1 MKKVVVALFLLI
13 FSLQSSMCQIGAWR
27 NYLAYHNIQQIQAA
41 GNDLFVMASNDLYQ
55 YNQQDQ
61 SIRTYDKVN
70 GLSDTHITH
79 ICWCQQAKRLVIVY
93 ANSNIDL
100 MDTNGNITNISDL
113 YTKSIIGDKTVSSV
127 RMDGQYAYLICGFG
141 IVKVNVQRAEIA
153 DTYNPTHPDYPTSL
167 PAENNSNYDKYIDL
181 VRTLNPGGP
190 KYNYFH
196 RMLVVNNKLY
206 TVGGG
211 WYQLANFSRPGTIQV
226 LRPDNEWDIYQDD
239 FKPAF
244 ASTYHDATDIA
255 IDPRNE
261 NHVMIAS
268 CSGVFEFLN
277 GKYQHNY
284 TSGNNNYFTAATNR
298 DDPDY
303 VRTDGI
309 IYDQQGN
316 LYCLNS
322 GAAYAIVK
330 RNTEGEWSGFMD
342 NALVDKANRSMRT
355 MTGSILDHQ
364 GRIWFVNA
372 HSDNPSLYCYEPQ
385 ENSITKYNNF
395 VNQDGTK
402 LQFSYTYCVC
412 EDLAGNI
419 WIGTDVGPMYLS
431 AEEIADPSRGFIQ
444 YKVPRNDGTN
454 YADYL
459 LSGISISFIA
469 VDKAGRKWFG
479 TNGDGVYL
487 ISEDNNTQEQHFT
500 ESNSKLL
507 SNTIESIAINN
518 NTGEVFFGT
527 SKGLCSYVSDATTSN
542 DNMDKDNVWAYPN
555 PVTPD
560 YTGLITVKGL
570 SFNTDVK
577 ICNASGTLI
586 AEGHSNGGTF
596 TWDGCD
602 KNGNQVASGVYMVL
616 TAKSDGS
623 KGTVCKIAIIR

>member
-1 MKKVVVALFLLI
+1 
-13 FSLQSSMCQIGAWR
+13 
-27 NYLAYHNIQQIQAA
+27 
-41 GNDLFVMASNDLYQ
+41 
-55 YNQQDQ
+55 
-61 SIRTYDKVN
+61 
-70 GLSDTHITH
+70 
-79 ICWCQQAKRLVIVY
+79 
-93 ANSNIDL
+93 
-100 MDTNGNITNISDL
+100 
-113 YTKSIIGDKTVSSV
+113 
-127 RMDGQYAYLICGFG
+127 
-141 IVKVNVQRAEIA
+141 
-153 DTYNPTHPDYPTSL
+153 
-167 PAENNSNYDKYIDL
+167 
-181 VRTLNPGGP
+181 
-190 KYNYFH
+190 
-196 RMLVVNNKLY
+196 
-206 TVGGG
+206 
-211 WYQLANFSRPGTIQV
+211 
-226 LRPDNEWDIYQDD
+226 
-239 FKPAF
+239 
-244 ASTYHDATDIA
+244 
-255 IDPRNE
+255 
-261 NHVMIAS
+261 
-268 CSGVFEFLN
+268 
-277 GKYQHNY
+277 
-284 TSGNNNYFTAATNR
+284 
-298 DDPDY
+298 
-303 VRTDGI
+303 
-309 IYDQQGN
+309 GN

-560 YTGLITVKGL
+560 YTGLITIKGL

>member
-1 MKKVVVALFLLI
+1 MKKVVVALFFLI
-13 FSLQSSMCQIGAWR
+13 SSLQSSMCQVGTWR
-27 NYLAYHNIQQIQAA
+27 NYLAYHDIQQIQAA

-61 SIRTYDKVN
+61 SIRTYDKVS

-79 ICWCQQAKRLVIVY
+79 IRWCQQAKRLVIVY

-100 MDTNGNITNISDL
+100 IDTNGNITNISDL

-127 RMDGQYAYLICGFG
+127 RIDGQYAYLVCGFG

-167 PAENNSNYDKYIDL
+167 PAEDNSDYDKYIDL

-196 RMLVVNNKLY
+196 RMLVANDKLY

-261 NHVMIAS
+261 NHVMVAS

-284 TSGNNNYFTAATNR
+284 TSGNNSYFTAATNNN
-298 DDPDY
+298 DPDY

-322 GAAYAIVK
+322 GATYAIVK
-330 RNTEGEWSGFMD
+330 RNTEGQWSGFMD
-342 NALVDKANRSMRT
+342 NALVDKPNRSMRT

-385 ENSITKYNNF
+385 EDNITKYNNF

-419 WIGTDVGPMYLS
+419 WIGTDVGPLYLS
-431 AEEIADPSRGFIQ
+431 AEEIADPSKGFIQ
-444 YKVPRNDGTN
+444 HKVPRNDGTN

-479 TNGDGVYL
+479 TNGNGVYL

-500 ESNSKLL
+500 ESNSKLI

-560 YTGLITVKGL
+560 YTGLITIKGL

-577 ICNASGTLI
+577 ICNASGALI
-586 AEGHSNGGTF
+586 AEGRSNGGTF

-602 KNGNQVASGVYMVL
+602 KNGNQAASGIYMVL